1 VPNWAIHM
9 NVQANRTEKINKINI
24 YTTHKLG
31 YCIIPFKFII
41 GNRDAKQ
48 YRLSLKLQLLGQI
61 SNFVQ
66 DGYKMW
72 AEVGLC
78 KRLLDNKYN
87 LRNVNKHCI
96 ILLHITSNII
106 VKSCH

>member
-1 VPNWAIHM
+1 VPNWAINM

-24 YTTHKLG
+24 YITYNLG
-31 YCIIPFKFII
+31 YCIIPFKFIIII

-48 YRLSLKLQLLGQI
+48 YRLSLKLQLLEQI

-66 DGYKMW
+66 DGYKMR

-78 KRLLDNKYN
+78 KRWLDY
-87 LRNVNKHCI
+87 
-96 ILLHITSNII
+96 
-106 VKSCH
+106 KSTQCQ